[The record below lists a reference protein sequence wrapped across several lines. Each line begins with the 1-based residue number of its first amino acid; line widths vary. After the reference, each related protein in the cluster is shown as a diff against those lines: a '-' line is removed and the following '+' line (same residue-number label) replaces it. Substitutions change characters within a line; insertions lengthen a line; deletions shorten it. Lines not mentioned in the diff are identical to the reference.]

1 MASVFTGLRGVN
13 DEIAVLS
20 LPMKK
25 PGYSIRFG
33 VVFLLILAMQGLPP
47 VQALQVTGLYSKR
60 VELMNESD
68 ADRNRAFREALAAV
82 ILKVTGDPRY
92 LEDPAVLRALN
103 NAQSYVEAIS
113 YSTETVEIPLP
124 QAPVT
129 SGTDPAPLDGDAL
142 TAAASAGAANP
153 DGNPQAASPA
163 ATPVSVTR
171 QRRTMNVDFAAGLI
185 DRMLIDAGI
194 PIWNSNRPSVMVW
207 MALQNDEG
215 ERRLLTGEEA
225 EIIDT
230 IRQFGETRGVPIIF
244 PVLDFEDRR
253 NLSAD
258 LVWTLDEEAIR
269 RASARYAAD
278 SMLAGRLHFTASGEL
293 VGLWQF
299 IFQDE
304 VTVFDGFSTEL
315 ADYLEEPLNR
325 VTTELA
331 SYFAI
336 LPESAATQYV
346 RLRVDGVSDLQDYSS
361 LITYVSNL
369 GLVQSVAPAMI
380 QGDRLELQL
389 GLAGS
394 SRQLHELIALDRD
407 LLPIASSQGRDD
419 SLLHYRWTR

>member
-1 MASVFTGLRGVN
+1 MASVITGSRGVN
-13 DEIAVLS
+13 REFEVLS
-20 LPMKK
+20 LSMKK
-25 PGYSIRFG
+25 PSYSIRFLM
-33 VVFLLILAMQGLPP
+33 VFLLILTVQGLQP

-60 VELMNESD
+60 VELVNESD

-82 ILKVTGDPRY
+82 ILKVTGNPRY
-92 LEDPAVLRALN
+92 LEYPTVVQALN
-103 NAQSYVEAIS
+103 SAQSYVEAIS
-113 YSTETVEIPLP
+113 YSTEIVEIPVS

-129 SGTDPAPLDGDAL
+129 SSIDPEPQDGDPS
-142 TAAASAGAANP
+142 AASATIDTDNP
-153 DGNPQAASPA
+153 DGSGQAGGA
-163 ATPVSVTR
+163 ATAPAVYT
-171 QRRTMNVDFAAGLI
+171 QERRYMNVDFASGLI

-230 IRQFGETRGVPIIF
+230 IRQFGEERGVPVIF

-253 NLSAD
+253 NLTAD
-258 LVWTLDEEAIR
+258 LVWTLDETAIR

-278 SMLAGRLHFTASGEL
+278 TMLAGRLHFTASGEL

-315 ADYLEEPLNR
+315 QVYLEEPLNR
-325 VTTELA
+325 ITNELA

-336 LPESAATQYV
+336 LPESAATQFV
-346 RLRVDGVSDLQDYSS
+346 RLRVDGISDLQDYSS
-361 LITYVSNL
+361 LIAYVSNL
-369 GLVQSVAPAMI
+369 GLVQSVTPAMI
-380 QGDRLELQL
+380 QGERLELQL

-394 SRQLHELIALDRD
+394 SRQLYELIALDRD
-407 LLPIASSQGRDD
+407 LLPIASSQGTDD

>member
-1 MASVFTGLRGVN
+1 MASVVTGPRGVN
-13 DEIAVLS
+13 REFEVLS
-20 LPMKK
+20 LSMKK
-25 PGYSIRFG
+25 PSYSIRFG
-33 VVFLLILAMQGLPP
+33 MVFLLILSMQGLQP

-82 ILKVTGDPRY
+82 ILKVTGNPRY
-92 LEDPAVLRALN
+92 LEDPSVVRALN
-103 NAQSYVEAIS
+103 SAQSYVEAIS
-113 YSTETVEIPLP
+113 YSTETVEIPVS

-129 SGTDPAPLDGDAL
+129 GSSDAELLDGNSVT
-142 TAAASAGAANP
+142 TAADSDNPDGSGLAASATTA
-153 DGNPQAASPA
+153 PA
-163 ATPVSVTR
+163 VVTR
-171 QRRTMNVDFAAGLI
+171 ERRYMNVDFASGLI

-225 EIIDT
+225 EIINT
-230 IRQFGETRGVPIIF
+230 IRQFGEERGVPVIF

-253 NLSAD
+253 NLTAD

-315 ADYLEEPLNR
+315 QVYLEEPLNR
-325 VTTELA
+325 ITNELA

-336 LPESAATQYV
+336 LPESAANQFV
-346 RLRVDGVSDLQDYSS
+346 RLRVDGISDLQDYSS
-361 LITYVSNL
+361 LIAYVSNL

-380 QGDRLELQL
+380 QGERLELQL

-394 SRQLHELIALDRD
+394 PRQLHELIALDRD
-407 LLPIASSQGRDD
+407 LLPIASGQGSDD